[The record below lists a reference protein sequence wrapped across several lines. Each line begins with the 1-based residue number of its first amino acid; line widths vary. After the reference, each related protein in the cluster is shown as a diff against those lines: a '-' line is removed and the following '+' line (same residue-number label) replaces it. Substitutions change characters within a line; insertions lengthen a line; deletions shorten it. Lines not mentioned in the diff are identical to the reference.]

1 MRHRHPLVE
10 LGKRDLLH
18 QFRHESPTGANS
30 PAPVSREIFADP
42 ERSDFKTSIVVR
54 AVGLGFIFVAVRVTA
69 RVRGEGESRLRGP
82 SGVTSLR
89 RLLPAPRASLSL
101 L

>member
-1 MRHRHPLVE
+1 MEQRLEGTSLDVEEMGHFHPLVE

-42 ERSDFKTSIVVR
+42 ERSDFKTSVVVL
-54 AVGLGFIFVAVRVTA
+54 ASKN
-69 RVRGEGESRLRGP
+69 RGIS
-82 SGVTSLR
+82 SGQS
-89 RLLPAPRASLSL
+89 SSWEEE
-101 L
+101 